1 MDPRISVV
9 TLGVRDLPRAVR
21 FYRDGLGWPT
31 SSVGGDDVA
40 FFQMGGSVLS
50 LYPRHLLT
58 EDAHLPD
65 EGTGFGGITL
75 AHNVGSRELVDTV
88 LAEAV
93 AAGGTIIKPAED
105 ASWGGYSGY
114 FADPDGYPW
123 EVAWNPGFP
132 LAADGSVQVP
142 E

>member
-9 TLGVRDLPRAVR
+9 TLGVRDLPRAVY
-21 FYRDGLGWPT
+21 FYRDDLGWPM
-31 SSVGGDDVA
+31 SSAGSDDVA

-50 LYPRHLLT
+50 LYPRHLLA

-75 AHNVGSRELVDTV
+75 AHNVASRELVDAV

-93 AAGGTIIKPAED
+93 AAGGTILKPAED

-114 FADPDGYPW
+114 FADTDNHLW
-123 EVAWNPGFP
+123 EVAYNPFFP
-132 LAADGSVQVP
+132 FDETGRLVLPD
-142 E
+142 